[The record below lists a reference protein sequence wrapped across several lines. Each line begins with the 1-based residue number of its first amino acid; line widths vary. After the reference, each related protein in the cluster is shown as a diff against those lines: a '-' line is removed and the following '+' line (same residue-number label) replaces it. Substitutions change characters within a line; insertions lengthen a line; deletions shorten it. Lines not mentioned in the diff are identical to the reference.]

1 MVIMRPAMLI
11 AAGLAMATS
20 IGLAGSGA
28 ASATALKIHN
38 HATWTLEV
46 NGICSLATFASNG
59 KFTSDLDGPS
69 GGKWSGGE
77 ATIHMKWNDTGP
89 DGGLVFN
96 GTYGAAEILGQ
107 RDPGRHFLLGPVGQ
121 GSHVWLLNHRLS

>member
-1 MVIMRPAMLI
+1 M
-11 AAGLAMATS
+11 
-20 IGLAGSGA
+20 
-28 ASATALKIHN
+28 
-38 HATWTLEV
+38 

-96 GTYGAAEILGQ
+96 GTYGAGKYSGSAFQDGISFSGQ
-107 RDPGRHFLLGPVGQ
+107 LVKGAMSGC
-121 GSHVWLLNHRLS
+121 